1 MDTQR
6 IIPLL
11 VFLFSSFMLWE
22 AWQRHQHP
30 ERYQRPSA
38 SAQQQPSA
46 QQQATPAQQQQSA
59 ADPNLP
65 PPSALPA
72 PPSSPANGASAAQAA
87 RGERVLLKSAALT
100 VELDTAGG
108 DIRSALLNKHQ
119 AAEARDKRFQLL
131 GDQAGTPY
139 YVTQSGLVPQGLP
152 NHNSTFTPSGKA
164 FELKQTDKQLEARM
178 EAVSAEGVRLVK
190 IYRVRN
196 ESAPA
201 SISTNAYVVDVSFEI
216 TNGSAQPIAPTAYFQ
231 LLRDKTPPP
240 GGQRFVNTYT
250 GPALFTQ
257 ADKFKKVS
265 FDDIDKDKAKEPWR
279 AQDGWIGVIQHYFV
293 AAWLPQGTAQ
303 RDFYVSKVED
313 KYRVG
318 VKLPVGT
325 IEPGKSATVTVP
337 LYLGPQEVA
346 KLKALAPGLDFT
358 VDYGWLTVLASPL
371 FWVLDKIHSFV
382 GNWGVA
388 IILLTVLIKLI
399 FFPLSAASYK
409 SMARMKVVAP
419 KLQKMKEQYGD
430 DRQKMSQAMMEMYKK
445 EKINPLGGCLPIA
458 VQIPVFIALYW
469 VLLNAVELRQ
479 APFFGWIKDL
489 SLPDPFYVLPVVMAV
504 SMFIQTKLNPPPP
517 DPVQAK
523 IMLWM
528 PLVFSVMFFF
538 FPAGLVLYWVV
549 NNVLSIAQQWQVMR
563 MYGDKKPGK

>member
-30 ERYQRPSA
+30 ERYQARPA
-38 SAQQQPSA
+38 ATAQQGQKPQHSNDPS
-46 QQQATPAQQQQSA
+46 
-59 ADPNLP
+59 LP
-65 PPSALPA
+65 PPSSVPGSGTTAPQPNAAAVAAPA
-72 PPSSPANGASAAQAA
+72 T
-87 RGERVLLKSAALT
+87 GERVTVKTAALT
-100 VELDTAGG
+100 LELDTLGG
-108 DIRSALLNKHQ
+108 DIRGAILNQHQ
-119 AAEARDKRFQLL
+119 AAETRDKRFQLL
-131 GDQAGTPY
+131 GDHAGNPY
-139 YVTQSGLVPQGLP
+139 YITQSGLVPQGLP

-164 FELKQTDKQLEARM
+164 FELKQTEAQLEARL
-178 EAVSAEGVRLVK
+178 EASSAEGVRLVK
-190 IYRVRN
+190 LYRVRN
-196 ESAPA
+196 AAKPT
-201 SISTNAYVVDVSFEI
+201 SITTNPYVVDVSFEV
-216 TNGSAQPIAPTAYFQ
+216 TNGSAQPITPTAYFQ
-231 LLRDKTPPP
+231 LLRDNTAPP
-240 GGQRFVNTYT
+240 GGQRFVSTYT

-265 FDDIDKDKAKEPWR
+265 FDDIDKDKAKDPWS
-279 AQDGWIGVIQHYFV
+279 AKDGWIGIMQHYFV
-293 AAWLPQGTAQ
+293 AAWLPQGAVQ
-303 RDFYVSKVED
+303 RDFYMGKVD
-313 KYRVG
+313 GKYRVG
-318 VKLPVGT
+318 VKLPLGT
-325 IEPGKSATVTVP
+325 IEPGKTATVTMP

-346 KLKALAPGLDFT
+346 NLKALAPGLDFT

-371 FWVLDKIHSFV
+371 FWVLEKIHSLV

-419 KLQKMKEQYGD
+419 KLQKLKEQFGD

-479 APFFGWIKDL
+479 APFIGWIKDL
-489 SLPDPFYVLPVVMAV
+489 SIPDPFYVLPVLMAV

-523 IMLWM
+523 IMLFM

-563 MYGDKKPGK
+563 MYGDKKPAK

>member
-30 ERYQRPSA
+30 ERYQPRGTTA
-38 SAQQQPSA
+38 SPQ
-46 QQQATPAQQQQSA
+46 TPKQA
-59 ADPNLP
+59 ADPSLP
-65 PPSALPA
+65 PPSSAPSNPA
-72 PPSSPANGASAAQAA
+72 AATQTPANPAAPA

-100 VELDTAGG
+100 LELDSAGG
-108 DIRSALLNKHQ
+108 DIRAAILNQHQ
-119 AAEARDKRFQLL
+119 AADTTDKRFQLL
-131 GDQAGTPY
+131 GEEAGAPY
-139 YVTQSGLVPQGLP
+139 YITQSGLVPQGLP
-152 NHNSTFTPSGKA
+152 NHNSVFSPSGKS
-164 FELKQTDKQLEARM
+164 FELKQSDKQIEARM
-178 EAVSAEGVRLVK
+178 EATSAEGVRLVK
-190 IYRVRN
+190 TYRVRN
-196 ESAPA
+196 AAKPTSVT
-201 SISTNAYVVDVSFEI
+201 TNPYVVDVSFEV
-216 TNGSAQPIAPTAYFQ
+216 TNGSTQTVAPTAYFQ
-231 LLRDKTPPP
+231 LLRDNTPPL
-240 GGQRFVNTYT
+240 GGQRFVSTYT

-257 ADKFKKVS
+257 ADKFRKIS
-265 FDDIDKDKAKEPWR
+265 FDDIDKDKAKEPWV
-279 AQDGWIGVIQHYFV
+279 AKDGWVGIMQHYFV
-293 AAWLPQGTAQ
+293 AAWLPQGDVQ
-303 RDFYVSKVED
+303 RDFYMGKVD
-313 KYRVG
+313 GKYRVG
-318 VKLPVGT
+318 VKLPLGT
-325 IEPGKSATVTVP
+325 IEPGKSASVTMP
-337 LYLGPQEVA
+337 LYIGPQEVA
-346 KLKALAPGLDFT
+346 NLKALAPGLDFT

-371 FWVLDKIHSFV
+371 FWVLEKIHSFV

-419 KLQKMKEQYGD
+419 KLQKLKEQYGD

-489 SLPDPFYVLPVVMAV
+489 SIPDPWYVLPVIMAV
-504 SMFIQTKLNPPPP
+504 SMFVQTKLNPPPP

-549 NNVLSIAQQWQVMR
+549 NNLLSIAQQWQVMR
-563 MYGDKKPGK
+563 MYGDKKPAK

>member
-30 ERYQRPSA
+30 ERH
-38 SAQQQPSA
+38 QPSTTA
-46 QQQATPAQQQQSA
+46 QSQQQQQAN
-59 ADPNLP
+59 DPTLP
-65 PPSALPA
+65 QPSALPPTTA
-72 PPSSPANGASAAQAA
+72 PASNGAGAAPAGNGTAAA
-87 RGERVLLKSAALT
+87 RGERVTLKSAALT
-100 VELDTAGG
+100 LELDTVGG
-108 DIRSALLNKHQ
+108 DIRSALLNQHQ

-164 FELKQTDKQLEARM
+164 FELKQTGTQLEARM
-178 EAVSAEGVRLVK
+178 EASNAEGVRLVK

-196 ESAPA
+196 ESAPT
-201 SISTNAYVVDVSFEI
+201 SITTNPYVVDVSLEI
-216 TNGSAQPIAPTAYFQ
+216 TNGSTQPITPTAYFQ
-231 LLRDKTPPP
+231 LLRDNTSPP
-240 GGQRFVNTYT
+240 GGQRFVSTYT
-250 GPALFTQ
+250 GPVLFTL
-257 ADKFKKVS
+257 ADKFKKIS
-265 FDDIDKDKAKEPWR
+265 FDDIDKDKAKQPWV
-279 AQDGWIGVIQHYFV
+279 AKDGWIGVIQHYFV
-293 AAWLPQGTAQ
+293 AAWLPQGAGP
-303 RDFYVSKVED
+303 RDFYMSKVED

-318 VKLPVGT
+318 VKLPVGS
-325 IEPGKSATVTVP
+325 IEPGKSAVVSVP

-371 FWVLDKIHSFV
+371 FWVLEKIHSFV

-419 KLQKMKEQYGD
+419 KLAKLKEQFGD

-489 SLPDPFYVLPVVMAV
+489 SIPDPFYVLPVVMAV

-563 MYGDKKPGK
+563 MYGDKKPAK

>member
-30 ERYQRPSA
+30 ERYQPRPTPQ
-38 SAQQQPSA
+38 AQKSPTSDPS
-46 QQQATPAQQQQSA
+46 
-59 ADPNLP
+59 L
-65 PPSALPA
+65 PSALPTPTA
-72 PPSSPANGASAAQAA
+72 TPASAAAA
-87 RGERVLLKSAALT
+87 APGTQIGERGERVALKSAALT
-100 VELDTAGG
+100 LVLDTAGG
-108 DIRSALLNKHQ
+108 DIRSVMLNQHQ
-119 AAEARDKRFQLL
+119 AADSRDKRFQLL
-131 GDQAGTPY
+131 GDHAGTPY

-152 NHNSTFTPSGKA
+152 NHNSVFTPSGKA
-164 FELKQTDKQLEARM
+164 FELKQGEKQIEAQM
-178 EAVSAEGVRLVK
+178 EASSAEGVRLVK
-190 IYRVRN
+190 RYRMRN
-196 ESAPA
+196 ESKP
-201 SISTNAYVVDVSFEI
+201 SSLTTNPYVVDVSFEV
-216 TNGSAQPIAPTAYFQ
+216 TNGSQQAISPTAYFQ
-231 LLRDKTPPP
+231 LVRDNTAPP
-240 GGQRFVNTYT
+240 GGQRFVSTYT
-250 GPALFTQ
+250 GPVLFTQ
-257 ADKFKKVS
+257 TDKFRKIS
-265 FDDIDKDKAKEPWR
+265 FDDIDKDKAKEPWV
-279 AQDGWIGVIQHYFV
+279 AKDGWIGLIQHYFV
-293 AAWLPQGTAQ
+293 AAWLPQGAGQ
-303 RDFYVSKVED
+303 RDFYMGKVED

-318 VKLPVGT
+318 VKLPMGT
-325 IEPGKSATVTVP
+325 IEPGKTATLTMP
-337 LYLGPQEVA
+337 LYVGPQEVA
-346 KLKALAPGLDFT
+346 KLKALAPGLDYT

-371 FWVLDKIHSFV
+371 FWVLEKIHSFV

-419 KLQKMKEQYGD
+419 KMQKLKEQFGD

-479 APFFGWIKDL
+479 APFFGWIQDL
-489 SLPDPFYVLPVVMAV
+489 SIPDPWYVLPVIMAV

-528 PLVFSVMFFF
+528 PLVFSVFFFF

-549 NNVLSIAQQWQVMR
+549 NNILSIAQQWQVMR
-563 MYGDKKPGK
+563 MYGDKKPAATK